1 MSFDN
6 ERYQRH
12 MADCERRD
20 RADDAVTDEMV
31 GEYIREELLDEMS
44 VELADSRDGKE
55 LAGYCAR
62 CTPKTFKK
70 ARWALVEREL
80 EAQR

>member
-44 VELADSRDGKE
+44 VEIEERNQGLCLADFCE
-55 LAGYCAR
+55 EHA
-62 CTPKTFKK
+62 PKTYKK

>member
-1 MSFDN
+1 MSFDE

-44 VELADSRDGKE
+44 VEIADDRSGFVLAHFCEDY
-55 LAGYCAR
+55 A
-62 CTPKTFKK
+62 PKTYAK
-70 ARWALVEREL
+70 ARQALVEREL